1 MYRMSLMEINITFV
15 RLALQMLFRG
25 KLNNTLGISLI
36 LEKIY

>member
-25 KLNNTLGISLI
+25 KLSNTLGISLL